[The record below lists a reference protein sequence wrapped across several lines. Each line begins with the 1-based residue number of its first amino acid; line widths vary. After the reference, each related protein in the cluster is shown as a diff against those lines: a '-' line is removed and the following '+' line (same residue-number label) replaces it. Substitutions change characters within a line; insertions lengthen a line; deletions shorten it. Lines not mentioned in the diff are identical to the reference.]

1 MGTRET
7 KKKGRNDE
15 RKEGGRKRWKEE
27 RMRGVAAEKMN
38 VDEVRFRVKCDQ
50 EEGVEC
56 RANEHY
62 DKILESGE
70 CEE

>member
-1 MGTRET
+1 MKET
-7 KKKGRNDE
+7 KKGKNDE

-38 VDEVRFRVKCDQ
+38 VDEVRFRVKRDQ

-56 RANEHY
+56 RANENY
-62 DKILESGE
+62 DKIL
-70 CEE
+70 